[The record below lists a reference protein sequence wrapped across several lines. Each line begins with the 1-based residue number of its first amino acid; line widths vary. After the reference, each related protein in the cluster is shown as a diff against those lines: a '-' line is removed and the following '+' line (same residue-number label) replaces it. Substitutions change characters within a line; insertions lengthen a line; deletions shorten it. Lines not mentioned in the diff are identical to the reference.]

1 MTNYKLLLL
10 ALLLPFASGIT
21 RAQSSASNSPYSR
34 FGLGTLN
41 EQSQGFNQGMGGVA
55 LGMRSS
61 RFINMQNPASYS
73 AIDSLSFLFDVGM
86 SLQQGSFKS
95 GNSKINA
102 NNTSLNYV
110 SAAFRIR
117 KGLGMSLGFLPYTT
131 IGYNFSNTETTG
143 TAYPSGN
150 VITSESSYYGDGGL
164 HQAYIGLGWEL
175 FKNFSVGANLSFLWG
190 NYNHTISQQF
200 SEGGMVSST
209 YNGLNVH
216 YKAALSTYK
225 LDLGAQYSFA
235 LNEANELTLGVA
247 GSIGHKMNNAA
258 TLYHFTN
265 NGDSIVKRAPNA
277 FELPHAF
284 GAGVTW
290 KYKRKWIVGVD
301 VRQELWSQ
309 CQLPTTVRKTSTNEV
324 DYNALEGAY
333 LDCTKVA
340 AGFEYVP
347 NDLSGNYFNRIRYRF
362 GASYASPYTKVD
374 GADGPSTYS
383 LSAGV
388 GLPISKDASK
398 RTVVNVSVQWQRVD
412 PSVATMITEDYLKLN
427 IGITFNERWFMKW
440 KIN

>member
-95 GNSKINA
+95 GNSKISA

-150 VITSESSYYGDGGL
+150 VITQGDILLHRRRACRFPRAYQGLCRQVPHSYRD
-164 HQAYIGLGWEL
+164 
-175 FKNFSVGANLSFLWG
+175 
-190 NYNHTISQQF
+190 
-200 SEGGMVSST
+200 
-209 YNGLNVH
+209 
-216 YKAALSTYK
+216 
-225 LDLGAQYSFA
+225 
-235 LNEANELTLGVA
+235 EANWCSPGGWPHWRYWRLWP
-247 GSIGHKMNNAA
+247 
-258 TLYHFTN
+258 
-265 NGDSIVKRAPNA
+265 RAM
-277 FELPHAF
+277 LCL
-284 GAGVTW
+284 
-290 KYKRKWIVGVD
+290 VD
-301 VRQELWSQ
+301 VELLERDNKCGTHAGDIAQ
-309 CQLPTTVRKTSTNEV
+309 PTEARRSV
-324 DYNALEGAY
+324 LEA
-333 LDCTKVA
+333 
-340 AGFEYVP
+340 
-347 NDLSGNYFNRIRYRF
+347 
-362 GASYASPYTKVD
+362 
-374 GADGPSTYS
+374 
-383 LSAGV
+383 
-388 GLPISKDASK
+388 
-398 RTVVNVSVQWQRVD
+398 
-412 PSVATMITEDYLKLN
+412 
-427 IGITFNERWFMKW
+427 
-440 KIN
+440 